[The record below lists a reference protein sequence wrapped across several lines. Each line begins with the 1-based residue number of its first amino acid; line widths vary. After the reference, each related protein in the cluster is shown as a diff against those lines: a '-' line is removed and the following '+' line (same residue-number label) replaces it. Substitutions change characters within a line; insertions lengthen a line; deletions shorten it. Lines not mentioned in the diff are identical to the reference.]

1 MIKKKINL
9 QNLNNILTLNTHS
22 SFITILK
29 KLSDNRLLSS
39 SIDSIIIIYNKITFK
54 PEIIIKEHKNTIYYI
69 ELLKKKNFIAS
80 CSKDLTI
87 KIFEIFQFTY
97 KLIHTLLAHTESVYK
112 VIELKNENLLSCSFD
127 KTIKLWKKKENNYFN
142 INLINNNFAFNI
154 LEIKENIIVYD
165 DVSNMKINFYDL
177 NNNLLLTTLNFIY
190 VIYFNIGNRFCLIN
204 ENILLY
210 FGYNNTIY
218 IIDINKYEIK
228 NIITYNDSYIVNSYK
243 INENEFLTG
252 DYNGCIKHWVYENDN
267 IKFLSCKNNIHLQ
280 YICSIV
286 IFNSNYI
293 LTGSGD
299 KLIKLWKFK

>member
-1 MIKKKINL
+1 MIKKSINL
-9 QNLNNILTLNTHS
+9 QNINNILTLNTHS

-39 SIDSIIIIYNKITFK
+39 SIDSVIIIYNELTFK
-54 PEIIIKEHKNTIYYI
+54 PEIYIKEHKNTIYYI

-87 KIFEIFQFTY
+87 KIFEIFKFTY
-97 KLIHTLLAHTESVYK
+97 KLIHTLLAHTESIFK
-112 VIELKNENLLSCSFD
+112 VIELHNENLLSCSYD
-127 KTIKLWKKKENNYFN
+127 KTLKLWEKKENNYFN
-142 INLINNNFAFNI
+142 KNLINNNFAFNI
-154 LEIKENIIVYD
+154 IEIKPNIIVYD
-165 DVSNMKINFYDL
+165 DVSNMKISFYNL
-177 NNNLLLTTLNFIY
+177 NNNQIIATFNLIF

-204 ENILLY
+204 ENILIY

-218 IIDINKYEIK
+218 IIDINIYEIK

-243 INENEFLTG
+243 INQNEILTG
-252 DYNGCIKHWVYENDN
+252 DYNGCIRHWVYENEN

-280 YICSIV
+280 YICTIV
-286 IFNSNYI
+286 ILNSNYI

-299 KLIKLWKFK
+299 KLIKLWEI